1 MGYRS
6 LSACRGELMGL
17 AMLWVML
24 FHADHLT
31 TDHLLLKVVRLSGS
45 CGVDVFLL
53 LSAMGLAVSLSRSP
67 ALGRYFRRRFARV
80 LPAFWL
86 VAGVYGLCLVL
97 AGRLPPSILF
107 WDLSTLYFWV
117 GIPGAFNWYIPAL
130 LAFYLAAPFC
140 CRALKRTG
148 RREWLVLLWA
158 AVGTALT
165 LLAPRLG
172 LAHLAPFLS
181 RIPIFS
187 LGLLM
192 GLYVA
197 EDRRPGRLDY
207 ALWAAGLI
215 IALAMGGAMVQV
227 LFLLP
232 LPLPFALAAVPLC
245 LLAAFVL
252 ERWSGGLLRR
262 FLGLVGACS
271 LEIYLLNVVFTREY
285 GLLSRVLPAGP
296 HNLIYYICC
305 WCLNLLLGILLHR
318 GLEAARQ
325 RLAVRRPREETG

>member
-31 TDHLLLKVVRLSGS
+31 TSSLPLKVVRLSGS

-53 LSAMGLAVSLSRSP
+53 LSAMGLAVSLSRRP
-67 ALGRYFRRRFARV
+67 ELGRYFRRRLSRV

-86 VAGVYGLCLVL
+86 VAGGYGLCLAL
-97 AGRLPPSILF
+97 AGRIPPATLL
-107 WDLSTLYFWV
+107 WDLSTLYFWLN
-117 GIPGAFNWYIPAL
+117 IPGGFNWYIPAL
-130 LAFYLAAPFC
+130 LAFYLAAPLC
-140 CRALKRTG
+140 CRVLAGSR

-158 AVGTALT
+158 AAGTALT
-165 LLAPRLG
+165 LLAPRAGLG
-172 LAHLAPFLS
+172 HLAPFLS
-181 RIPIFS
+181 RIPVFS

-192 GLYVA
+192 GFYVA
-197 EDRRPGRLDY
+197 EDRRPGRRDY
-207 ALWAAGLI
+207 LLWAAGLA

-227 LFLLP
+227 LFLFP

-245 LLAAFVL
+245 LLASFVL
-252 ERWSGGLLRR
+252 ERFSGGLLRR
-262 FLGLVGACS
+262 FLRLVGACS

-285 GLLSRVLPAGP
+285 GLLSRALPAGP

-318 GLEAARQ
+318 GLEAVRRGLSA
-325 RLAVRRPREETG
+325 RRPREEAG